1 MLFRSHKGK
10 KTIKLKVS
18 NTGDRPIQVGSHTH
32 FSEAN
37 KALEFDRE
45 KALGYHLN
53 IPSGTSVRFEP
64 GESKHVEVVE
74 FGGSK
79 TIFGFSGLVSGD
91 LKSKK
96 QEAIKNIHENNFKNI
111 SENAEEESN
120 ALEISRSRYV
130 ALFGPTVGD
139 KVRLAD
145 TELVMEIEK
154 DMIKY
159 GDELVF
165 GGPGFEIGRASC
177 RERV

>member
-1 MLFRSHKGK
+1 MLARWRSETPHVGEYIPTEGNIIAHKGK

-96 QEAIKNIHENNFKNI
+96 QEAIKNIHEITSKMFQKVQKKNQMRLKFH
-111 SENAEEESN
+111 A
-120 ALEISRSRYV
+120 V
-130 ALFGPTVGD
+130 AMLHCLDQP
-139 KVRLAD
+139 
-145 TELVMEIEK
+145 
-154 DMIKY
+154 
-159 GDELVF
+159 
-165 GGPGFEIGRASC
+165 
-177 RERV
+177 